1 MSGLK
6 ILLADDHR
14 EFLEVA
20 SRFLA
25 DHRGIDVV
33 GSARS
38 GKEAVQ
44 MAKDLSPDLVLMDL
58 SMPDLNGLEA
68 TRRIKALKPPPM
80 VVMLT
85 LYDAPEIQS
94 CARAAGADHFIT
106 KSDFGDSLPPL
117 LVRLFPG
124 LSFAQSGAC
133 AKTYRIA

>member
-25 DHRGIDVV
+25 DHGGIEVV
-33 GSARS
+33 GAARS

-44 MAKDLSPDLVLMDL
+44 MARDLSPDMVLMDL

-68 TRRIKALKPPPM
+68 TRRIKSLKPPPM

-94 CARAAGADHFIT
+94 CASAAGADHFIT
-106 KSDFGDSLPPL
+106 KSEFGELLLPL
-117 LVRLFPG
+117 LIRLFPG
-124 LSFAQSGAC
+124 LSFAQTGAC
-133 AKTYRIA
+133 AKTY

>member
-1 MSGLK
+1 MNALK

-25 DHRGIDVV
+25 EHDGIDVV
-33 GSARS
+33 GSAHS
-38 GKEAVQ
+38 GQEAVQ
-44 MAKDLSPDLVLMDL
+44 MARDLAPDLVLMDL

-68 TRRIKALKPPPM
+68 TRRIKALQSPPL

-106 KSDFGDSLPPL
+106 KSEFGDSLPPL
-117 LVRLFPG
+117 LIRLFPG
-124 LSFAQSGAC
+124 LSLAPAAAW
-133 AKTYRIA
+133 AKTN